1 MEDKK
6 LRSENKVISGMI
18 QNTFVKR
25 MMGTQLYQQYGPEL
39 ASNRERIVSCA
50 VTPEAKTLITVPLT
64 NVVT

>member
-1 MEDKK
+1 M
-6 LRSENKVISGMI
+6 SGMI

-39 ASNRERIVSCA
+39 TSNRERIVSCA